1 MNQAKALSSSPPIT
15 GQSANIKRLYIG
27 NLDETIDEYAIV
39 KLFEPF
45 GKITWIE
52 VMVHWVGPKKGVSRG
67 FCFLEFEKKQQSLAA
82 INALHGKVIRGKK
95 LVVSF
100 AHMTPEQDEA
110 RKRGQA
116 SNSRPNSLSILRAQK
131 LKHSS
136 TDAKIQA
143 IERKLSLLKKKGEE
157 NTTTTT
163 TSTQQQENTSKSRY
177 RPY

>member
-1 MNQAKALSSSPPIT
+1 MHKAKPSPSLTIT

-45 GKITWIE
+45 GKITSIE
-52 VMVHWVGPKKGVSRG
+52 VMVHWVGPKKGLPRG
-67 FCFLEFEKKQQSLAA
+67 FCFLEFEKKEQSLKA
-82 INALHGKVIRGKK
+82 INALHGKVLRGKS

-116 SNSRPNSLSILRAQK
+116 SNSRPNSLSILRGQK

-143 IERKLSLLKKKGEE
+143 IERKLSLLKKQQDNN
-157 NTTTTT
+157 NTT
-163 TSTQQQENTSKSRY
+163 SIQQQNTSKSRY